1 MTYSICIIYLKPDCI
16 ITSDMK
22 TMYTNAIDALLE
34 NTALVV
40 PFKLIFGDTKWT
52 DCVNCHF
59 SSTTGRSSNVWDPN
73 SPVGA
78 NFEFH
83 TGICG
88 YCGGLGRTPTADT
101 FETLSFC
108 VIWDYKS
115 WINWNGSSEG
125 SRSPE
130 GFVQTMSAMSTITK
144 IKKAKE
150 IIINTDIDE
159 FVTHRFTRDGE
170 PNPCGFGASS
180 YIFTMWKRAG

>member
-1 MTYSICIIYLKPDCI
+1 MVNPFSGI

-22 TMYTNAIDALLE
+22 TMFTNSIDALLE
-34 NTALVV
+34 DTALVV
-40 PFKLIFGDTKWT
+40 PCKLIFGDTKWT
-52 DCVNCHF
+52 DCINCNF
-59 SSTTGRSSNVWDPN
+59 SATTGRSSNVWT
-73 SPVGA
+73 VGGPI
-78 NFEFH
+78 EFH
-83 TGICG
+83 TGICP

-101 FETLSFC
+101 SETLYFS

-115 WINWNGSSEG
+115 WFNWNGSAEG

-130 GFVQTMSAMSTITK
+130 GLVQTMSAMSTITK

-170 PNPCGFGASS
+170 PNPCGFGNDA